1 MKPITACGTSE
12 PLSDSQQ
19 ASNEQQECSVASL
32 TNGNS
37 FESSHHPVSFELDLS
52 GNFQFVSENSSDL
65 LNVPQD
71 EVVGHSVKDFLGKT
85 GLDAFT
91 KAAKCLLE
99 DDSHSYHVRL
109 KHPSRIS
116 LTQHPHAPNHT
127 SPLTYDDSDL
137 PVEQFDAVGIL
148 IRNSHTNTPVH
159 TMWVAHPVTNN
170 TIDSKLYA
178 NKVLEVIGLSAGLL
192 DQYLSSLRESFFKTG
207 DLQSLP
213 LPRPEFC
220 QICERNIQSWFFE
233 VHSKL
238 CLITSTFESIVQSA
252 QDSLLYFR
260 STLLQIQNELFENP
274 SLIPLYKDEP
284 LILYPDYDM
293 SSLSIPKDARNEF
306 SVSFLSAFL
315 DQITYYLNLVI
326 DISIPPVKVIVNFS
340 DVESLRLQSPKSEV
354 STDELQNFTPSL
366 QNCSQAVINL
376 WKDLRNAFDMKV
388 IGITRLKNAVYYSE
402 RIRLEVDYHVQEVID
417 NVVSELSSLQDSN
430 YVEGLTLDAPTIAA
444 PGVDV
449 NAVKEINPQFK
460 HDTEFTPYSDS
471 NSDLSRSSSCSL
483 LTQCHPYCF
492 THDSDCCSAPVNE
505 VPDIHSP
512 FQRLKVSEPC
522 CSDHKF
528 EESRF
533 LSPNSSPRFLASDA
547 SGHSLSLNARTSLN
561 SRGRSN
567 NLSEKDLRL
576 PSPSPRIHTILPSAT
591 HHNPSINDYKILK
604 PISKGAF
611 GSVYLAQ
618 KRTTGDYF
626 AVKILKKSDMIAK
639 NQVVNVRAE
648 RAILMAQG
656 EIPFVAKLYY
666 TFQSRDY
673 LYLVMEYLNG
683 GDCGSLLK
691 TMGVLEL
698 DWIHKYLAEIVLCL
712 GALHN
717 REIVHRDIKPENL
730 LIAQSGHLKLTDF
743 GLSRVGYLNRQN
755 RIDSESSFAP
765 NLAECTGSLS
775 DLSLSTAS
783 SLLDTHSVGASE
795 SPKRPT
801 LNERLLSLDG
811 TSIRLASQSF
821 SLENGSED
829 LLLAGRKSNAVNSND
844 DNRNQATDSP
854 KIQPFLENDDSFKRF
869 IGTPDY
875 IAPEVILG
883 NPGIKASDWWSVGCV
898 LFEFLF
904 GYPPFN
910 ADSPTEIF
918 KNIIARRIAWPSNT
932 NFHELGDAVDLINRL
947 LCMEPSERLGAGGVE
962 EVKSHPFFRGVNWD
976 NVVNEEPPFVP
987 KPFAPD
993 DTIYFDSR
1001 GLDELDYSRYYTQ
1014 PSEQTRH
1021 KEPLSETIASSI
1033 PQHLK
1038 LSERKNRMRSNTVD
1052 SAPEFGS
1059 FSYRNLEIL
1068 DKANR
1073 STIQK
1078 LKKEHQNNT
1087 PTEASIE
1094 DMHEY
1099 MTNFKNRYTSNSY
1112 LSEHTSRRASVAG
1125 METPVG
1131 TRSRDEF
1138 SLDTSSTESANDLN
1152 HTRMVA
1158 YFNGLQFDDEED
1170 P

>member
-1 MKPITACGTSE
+1 MKPITARGRPES
-12 PLSDSQQ
+12 PNDSQQ
-19 ASNEQQECSVASL
+19 ASNEQQGWSMASL
-32 TNGNS
+32 TNGNF
-37 FESSHHPVSFELDLS
+37 FEHSHHPVSFELDLS
-52 GNFQFVSENSSDL
+52 GNFQYVSDNSPDL

-71 EVVGHSVKDFLGKT
+71 QVVGHSVKDFLGKT
-85 GLDAFT
+85 GLEAFV

-99 DDSHSYHVRL
+99 DDSHSYHIRL
-109 KHPSRIS
+109 KHPSKNS
-116 LTQHPHAPNHT
+116 LTQHSHAPNHT
-127 SPLTYDDSDL
+127 SPLTYEDNDIPL
-137 PVEQFDAVGIL
+137 EQFDAVGIL
-148 IRNSHTNTPVH
+148 IRNCHTNTPDH
-159 TMWVAHPVTNN
+159 TMWVAHPVNN
-170 TIDSKLYA
+170 STVDSKSFA
-178 NKVLEVIGLSAGLL
+178 HNILEVIGLSSGLL
-192 DQYLSSLRESFFKTG
+192 DQYLSSLRESFYKTG
-207 DLQSLP
+207 NLQFLP
-213 LPRPEFC
+213 HPRPEFC

-260 STLLQIQNELFENP
+260 STLLQIQDQLLEKP
-274 SLIPLYKDEP
+274 YLIPLYKDEA
-284 LILYPDYDM
+284 LILYPNYDT
-293 SSLSIPKDARNEF
+293 SSLSVPKDIKKES
-306 SVSFLSAFL
+306 SVSLLSAFL
-315 DQITYYLNLVI
+315 NQITYYLNLVI
-326 DISIPPVKVIVNFS
+326 GISIPPVKVIVNF
-340 DVESLRLQSPKSEV
+340 DNVDSLRLQSPISEV
-354 STDELQNFTPSL
+354 SIDELQNFTPSL

-376 WKDLRNAFDMKV
+376 WRDLRTAFDTKV

-417 NVVSELSSLQDSN
+417 NVVSELLSFQNSQ
-430 YVEGLTLDAPTIAA
+430 YVEGLTLDAPSVSL
-444 PGVDV
+444 PGTVE
-449 NAVKEINPQFK
+449 NTVKVMNPQFK
-460 HDTEFTPYSDS
+460 QDNDFLPDSDS

-483 LTQCHPYCF
+483 LTQSHPYCLSNG
-492 THDSDCCSAPVNE
+492 SDCGSAQMNE
-505 VPDIHSP
+505 FPDMQLSL
-512 FQRLKVSEPC
+512 QRLKVTDPC
-522 CSDHKF
+522 CSDHKS
-528 EESRF
+528 ENSRF

-547 SGHSLSLNARTSLN
+547 SVHGLSLNARTSLN
-561 SRGRSN
+561 SRGRSK

-576 PSPSPRIHTILPSAT
+576 PSPSPRVHTILPSAA
-591 HHNPSINDYKILK
+591 HSNPSINDYKILK

-691 TMGVLEL
+691 TMGILEL

-717 REIVHRDIKPENL
+717 REIVHRDIKPDNL

-743 GLSRVGYLNRQN
+743 GLSRVGYLKRQN
-755 RIDSESSFAP
+755 RSDSESSFAP
-765 NLAECTGSLS
+765 NLAECPGSLS

-783 SLLDTHSVGASE
+783 SYIDTHSAGTVDST
-795 SPKRPT
+795 KRPT

-821 SLENGSED
+821 SLENGPEE
-829 LLLAGRKSNAVNSND
+829 LLAARKSNNAVSND
-844 DNRNQATDSP
+844 KNRAQAIDSP
-854 KIQPFLENDDSFKRF
+854 KTQPFLENRDSFKRF

-910 ADSPTEIF
+910 ADTPTEIF
-918 KNIIARRIAWPSNT
+918 KNILARKIAWPDNT
-932 NFHELGDAVDLINRL
+932 NFLDLGDAVDLINRL
-947 LCMEPSERLGAGGVE
+947 LCMEPSERLGAKGVE
-962 EVKSHPFFRGVNWD
+962 EVKSHPFFRGVSWD

-993 DTIYFDSR
+993 DTIYFDPR
-1001 GLDELDYSRYYTQ
+1001 GLDEFDYNNHYTEL
-1014 PSEQTRH
+1014 SEH
-1021 KEPLSETIASSI
+1021 IPLKEPEPESVASSV

-1038 LSERKNRMRSNTVD
+1038 PGARMNRIRSNTID
-1052 SAPEFGS
+1052 SPPEFGS
-1059 FSYRNLEIL
+1059 FSYRNLDVL

-1078 LKKEHQNNT
+1078 LKKERESQTSKDHVEDVNDCMANRT
-1087 PTEASIE
+1087 PDS
-1094 DMHEY
+1094 
-1099 MTNFKNRYTSNSY
+1099 F
-1112 LSEHTSRRASVAG
+1112 LSAHTSRRASVAG

-1131 TRSRDEF
+1131 AQSRSEF
-1138 SLDTSSTESANDLN
+1138 SLDTNSTESAKKLDHKKL
-1152 HTRMVA
+1152 VA
-1158 YFNGLQFDDEED
+1158 YFTSLQLNEQED